1 MMVQKRQFRLYH
13 VDANYCAA
21 IFRCMREFAMSVQ
34 DLAMFVSLDDKH
46 RIKVGKPNY
55 PIAAAERGRQVLV
68 GPNEMFEVGDHDFTN
83 FSIIPSVSFMIKI
96 PETNDDSWYDGG
108 EVHVGFK
115 DAVFEPSCALR
126 HAAEV
131 CSILTTKIGNKSI
144 LFVYTDGGPDHRP
157 TFFSVQLSLVAL
169 FQNLD
174 LDLLVVGKTT
184 PNNLWRNPVER
195 IMNVINL
202 CLQCVGLMRK
212 EGSSDFEKAIK
223 NENNSNAV
231 CEASRLSHRDGV
243 RSSFNS
249 LCSF

>member
-1 MMVQKRQFRLYH
+1 
-13 VDANYCAA
+13 
-21 IFRCMREFAMSVQ
+21 MREFAMSVQ

-108 EVHVGFK
+108 
-115 DAVFEPSCALR
+115 
-126 HAAEV
+126 
-131 CSILTTKIGNKSI
+131 
-144 LFVYTDGGPDHRP
+144 
-157 TFFSVQLSLVAL
+157 
-169 FQNLD
+169 
-174 LDLLVVGKTT
+174 
-184 PNNLWRNPVER
+184 NNLWRNPVER

-202 CLQCVGLMRK
+202 GLQCVGLMRK

-243 RSSFNS
+243 RSSFNP